1 MSLKNAGTDN
11 DYVITPDAEA
21 GNIGSIELEKCN
33 ISNTRGVVRFNGYTK
48 QTDAVNI
55 NDCVINNIGSY
66 GVVNSKITND
76 NCVKSIKITNSTIAN
91 VEADGCIVNAQQNDI
106 AMTFTNST
114 FWNCGIA
121 GKNFINLN
129 KMNPVPEF
137 ESCLLGWDSP
147 IAMKAVSTKK
157 VTCTNTYFTNECTW
171 SNGKIGDAIG
181 AKGTE
186 VFTNP
191 AKNEFYLQDA
201 YVDKYGT
208 AGDPRWI
215 R

>member
-1 MSLKNAGTDN
+1 
-11 DYVITPDAEA
+11 
-21 GNIGSIELEKCN
+21 
-33 ISNTRGVVRFNGYTK
+33 
-48 QTDAVNI
+48 
-55 NDCVINNIGSY
+55 
-66 GVVNSKITND
+66 
-76 NCVKSIKITNSTIAN
+76 
-91 VEADGCIVNAQQNDI
+91 
-106 AMTFTNST
+106 MTFTNST

-129 KMNPVPEF
+129 KKNPVPEF